1 MGCGFRHQKKSP
13 VSWGLISQSTE
24 LQVGGPVSASL
35 NVRQFSCQVK
45 RALWSPGPAV
55 LVLLFPAWHPPCS
68 CNPRPC
74 GLVSPILGRRR
85 LGKGPLP
92 ILRPAFRAMFEP
104 GKMPGPPARGWWF
117 LGLGFN
123 SLWAAAHSTTRIN
136 RASEFLGVVPASS
149 WAWIEQAEIRRR
161 RPLRFGL
168 GASLIY

>member
-35 NVRQFSCQVK
+35 NVRQFSCQVN

-55 LVLLFPAWHPPCS
+55 LVLLFPAWYPPCS
-68 CNPRPC
+68 CNPGPG

-85 LGKGPLP
+85 LGDCPLP

-104 GKMPGPPARGWWF
+104 GKMPGPPARGRWF

-123 SLWAAAHSTTRIN
+123 SLAAAHWFPKINKARI
-136 RASEFLGVVPASS
+136 APSHAPPCVIL
-149 WAWIEQAEIRRR
+149 R
-161 RPLRFGL
+161 RPTGFKHPTISCAVHRGFRRL
-168 GASLIY
+168 